1 MNTLQ
6 KSPPLREMV
15 ESYTL
20 YRKAAGM
27 KPLDRLRTLYLTPVI
42 TRKLKEYILRFHGAS
57 PDAEAYRYPPR
68 YTR

>member
-42 TRKLKEYILRFHGAS
+42 TRKLKE
-57 PDAEAYRYPPR
+57 
-68 YTR
+68 